1 MTIDIIITIILF
13 FFLISGFTLGF
24 FVEFISIFGLIG
36 VFLGSSYMTPIL
48 VESLKSH
55 YPGIN
60 QTKGYIIVFVVLYC
74 LLIFI
79 VKYIN
84 KILIGQEKNVI
95 NRIGGGILA
104 LMKGFVISSIIIA
117 ILLLVSKFNSLVK
130 KQTDK
135 SKVVE
140 FYNETES
147 YIYQYIPEEL
157 KGKMEDIK
165 EKETVDS
172 YIKKIL

>member
-13 FFLISGFTLGF
+13 FYLISGFTLGF

-48 VESLKSH
+48 VESLKSY
-55 YPGIN
+55 YPAIN
-60 QTKGYIIVFVVLYC
+60 QTKGYIIVFVLLYC

-95 NRIGGGILA
+95 NRIGGGVLA
-104 LMKGFVISSIIIA
+104 LIKGIVISLILIS
-117 ILLLVSKFNSLVK
+117 ILLLVSKFNNTVK
-130 KQTDK
+130 KQTDA

-140 FYNETES
+140 FYNKVEI

-157 KGKMEDIK
+157 KGKMDDIK

>member
-13 FFLISGFTLGF
+13 FYLISGFTLGF

-48 VESLKSH
+48 VESLKSY
-55 YPGIN
+55 YPAIN
-60 QTKGYIIVFVVLYC
+60 QTKGYIIVFVLLYC

-84 KILIGQEKNVI
+84 KILIGQEKNAI
-95 NRIGGGILA
+95 NRIGGGVLA
-104 LMKGFVISSIIIA
+104 LIKGIVISLILIS
-117 ILLLVSKFNSLVK
+117 ILLLVSKFNNTVK
-130 KQTDK
+130 KQTDA

-140 FYNETES
+140 FYNKVEI

-157 KGKMEDIK
+157 KGKMDDIK

>member
-60 QTKGYIIVFVVLYC
+60 QTKGYIIVFVV
-74 LLIFI
+74 
-79 VKYIN
+79 
-84 KILIGQEKNVI
+84 
-95 NRIGGGILA
+95 
-104 LMKGFVISSIIIA
+104 SIMI
-117 ILLLVSKFNSLVK
+117 
-130 KQTDK
+130 D
-135 SKVVE
+135 
-140 FYNETES
+140 
-147 YIYQYIPEEL
+147 
-157 KGKMEDIK
+157 
-165 EKETVDS
+165 
-172 YIKKIL
+172 